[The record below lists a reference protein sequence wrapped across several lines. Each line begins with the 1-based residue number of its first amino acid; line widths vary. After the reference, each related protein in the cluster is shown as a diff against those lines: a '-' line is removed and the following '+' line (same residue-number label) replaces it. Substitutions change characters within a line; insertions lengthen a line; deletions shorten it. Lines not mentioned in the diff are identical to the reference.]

1 MSKHILINVVK
12 TNESLLYNAADKA
25 RKDVETTLVRNGYEV
40 INIPLSLDGNKFK
53 SIIKHL
59 LDIRKALSH
68 IKKEKPEEIII
79 QYPGF
84 RIGIKSI
91 SFLLSLLKNRKVTLL
106 VHDIDSLRFHRNVSN
121 REVKVLNKA
130 DKIILHTER
139 MRNHLQNNGVKVP
152 MSVMWLFDY
161 YANAS
166 YVPKHN
172 ESTSTVVFAGNL
184 VKSRFL
190 MKLSESKYKFP
201 LFLYG
206 VPTDFK
212 WKGSIKYEGKFA
224 PDDINDIKG
233 DWGLVWDGDSLDEC
247 SGYMGNYL
255 KYNSSHKTSL
265 YLAAGKPVIVWS
277 QSALAPYILDNHL
290 GITIDSIK
298 EIPQRLSEISTEEY
312 MRYKESVESVLLS
325 LRTGKML
332 EAQL

>member
-130 DKIILHTER
+130 DKIILHT
-139 MRNHLQNNGVKVP
+139 
-152 MSVMWLFDY
+152 
-161 YANAS
+161 
-166 YVPKHN
+166 
-172 ESTSTVVFAGNL
+172 
-184 VKSRFL
+184 
-190 MKLSESKYKFP
+190 
-201 LFLYG
+201 
-206 VPTDFK
+206 
-212 WKGSIKYEGKFA
+212 
-224 PDDINDIKG
+224 
-233 DWGLVWDGDSLDEC
+233 
-247 SGYMGNYL
+247 
-255 KYNSSHKTSL
+255 
-265 YLAAGKPVIVWS
+265 
-277 QSALAPYILDNHL
+277 
-290 GITIDSIK
+290 
-298 EIPQRLSEISTEEY
+298 
-312 MRYKESVESVLLS
+312 
-325 LRTGKML
+325 
-332 EAQL
+332 